1 VAEKMAG
8 LKDEVKGKITGRS
21 DLVEHGRQQKTGQLK
36 KKEMED
42 NVSAI
47 DILMLLKISESL
59 S

>member
-1 VAEKMAG
+1 MAG

-21 DLVEHGRQQKTGQLK
+21 DLVEHGRQKKTGQLK

-47 DILMLLKISESL
+47 DILMLLEISESF